1 MASEL
6 VERSPQSRFLF
17 QIRDVQ
23 GRRWKSQPEPDF
35 DKARDYFQ
43 QVTLDEVGRGTETAA
58 RCQFLIGE
66 TLLLQN
72 RRKEALTEYHRVYLN
87 YQGADEWRMRG
98 LFQAAGC
105 ELELGDKNGATRSY
119 QDLVTEFPN
128 TEQATQAARKTQ
140 ANRSVIEVGW
150 VSHWNRRDDN
160 GESAI
165 PSHQCGHSLLQSEL
179 TSIRRFRF
187 PCLFFAAMYPFTF
200 RCFIGR
206 FPLLTFLLLL
216 SCAVLP
222 RSVHGQTTGSSPV
235 AETEADLA
243 TSSISGSAIPS
254 SPQEIV
260 HAIGLP
266 FAIVF
271 ALASIAAMWCGIERT
286 VLLRHRRVIPRAF
299 VDRFLQLLR
308 SGRMDKPNAIAV
320 CQQDG
325 SPMADVFLH
334 GVRKWGKP
342 SVEIEQAVIDGG
354 ERQISQLKTRLRVLN
369 GVATLCPLIGL
380 LGTVIGMI
388 QAFNDI
394 AESNAMGQAE
404 QLARGIAMALL
415 TTAAGLFIAIPALT
429 VYMYLAGRID
439 ALVMEMDRLGQELVH
454 LISGE
459 ALREREGEVSAAA
472 GTEAPKKTAPKK

>member
-1 MASEL
+1 M
-6 VERSPQSRFLF
+6 
-17 QIRDVQ
+17 
-23 GRRWKSQPEPDF
+23 
-35 DKARDYFQ
+35 
-43 QVTLDEVGRGTETAA
+43 
-58 RCQFLIGE
+58 
-66 TLLLQN
+66 
-72 RRKEALTEYHRVYLN
+72 
-87 YQGADEWRMRG
+87 
-98 LFQAAGC
+98 
-105 ELELGDKNGATRSY
+105 
-119 QDLVTEFPN
+119 
-128 TEQATQAARKTQ
+128 
-140 ANRSVIEVGW
+140 
-150 VSHWNRRDDN
+150 
-160 GESAI
+160 
-165 PSHQCGHSLLQSEL
+165 
-179 TSIRRFRF
+179 
-187 PCLFFAAMYPFTF
+187 
-200 RCFIGR
+200 
-206 FPLLTFLLLL
+206 
-216 SCAVLP
+216 
-222 RSVHGQTTGSSPV
+222 
-235 AETEADLA
+235 A

>member
-1 MASEL
+1 MNSFAFRF
-6 VERSPQSRFLF
+6 VFDRFL
-17 QIRDVQ
+17 
-23 GRRWKSQPEPDF
+23 
-35 DKARDYFQ
+35 
-43 QVTLDEVGRGTETAA
+43 
-58 RCQFLIGE
+58 
-66 TLLLQN
+66 
-72 RRKEALTEYHRVYLN
+72 
-87 YQGADEWRMRG
+87 
-98 LFQAAGC
+98 
-105 ELELGDKNGATRSY
+105 
-119 QDLVTEFPN
+119 
-128 TEQATQAARKTQ
+128 
-140 ANRSVIEVGW
+140 
-150 VSHWNRRDDN
+150 
-160 GESAI
+160 
-165 PSHQCGHSLLQSEL
+165 
-179 TSIRRFRF
+179 
-187 PCLFFAAMYPFTF
+187 
-200 RCFIGR
+200 
-206 FPLLTFLLLL
+206 LLTFLILLP
-216 SCAVLP
+216 CALLVS
-222 RSVHGQTTGSSPV
+222 SVNGQTTELASNSETITDPV
-235 AETEADLA
+235 HEP
-243 TSSISGSAIPS
+243 ISGSAVPS
-254 SPQEIV
+254 SPEEIV
-260 HAIGLP
+260 RAIGVP

-308 SGRMDKPNAIAV
+308 SGRMDKTSAIAV

-404 QLARGIAMALL
+404 QLAGGIAMALL

-429 VYMYLAGRID
+429 VYMFLAGRID

-459 ALREREGEVSAAA
+459 ALRERGAAVPATA
-472 GTEAPKKTAPKK
+472 GTEASKTTTAKTVQKRQ